1 MMTLSLVKSF
11 KESFSQEEMEI
22 EGAEKV
28 LYGLRI
34 SAFPS
39 EKVHSGWRQ
48 FPM

>member
-11 KESFSQEEMEI
+11 KEKFPQEVVEI

-28 LYGLRI
+28 SYGLRL
-34 SAFPS
+34 SAFSS
-39 EKVHSGWRQ
+39 EKVHPGWRQ